1 MPYFH
6 HTAMSL
12 TTAFSIPLPLGSFQ
26 TSLSSR
32 ASLDK
37 HAAVSHFICSST
49 SPQPLSVLSMT
60 APSPMSPLSRR
71 QFLICFASTAL
82 GTFMN
87 QSAYGQTAP
96 VPEQA
101 LEESASSA
109 ATTAPKSTISP
120 PKKSVTPPGFSLQN
134 TPFISTPKVIA
145 TDENGL
151 QRTDTGIAF
160 IDFTEGDGRTP
171 EWGDII
177 TLHYTLY
184 TINPKNNQLV
194 KHDSSYVGDKKG
206 YLLHHGNGEHILG
219 LEQMLHT
226 MSTGSYR
233 RFILPPRLA
242 YYQPGF
248 APIPRSN
255 IGRKRLSRDL
265 SNSSGLVVM
274 DVEVLRIQ
282 KDLTDHGY
290 YSALNLTEE
299 EEGQLFDSIPKK
311 KPPPGV
317 PAFYL

>member
-1 MPYFH
+1 
-6 HTAMSL
+6 
-12 TTAFSIPLPLGSFQ
+12 
-26 TSLSSR
+26 
-32 ASLDK
+32 
-37 HAAVSHFICSST
+37 
-49 SPQPLSVLSMT
+49 MT
-60 APSPMSPLSRR
+60 VPSPSSPLSRR
-71 QFLICFASTAL
+71 QFLIGFATTTAFGNFL
-82 GTFMN
+82 N

-96 VPEQA
+96 VSEQA
-101 LEESASSA
+101 IDASSSA
-109 ATTAPKSTISP
+109 ATPPSTISP
-120 PKKSVTPPGFSLQN
+120 PKDSKLPPGFSLQN
-134 TPFISTPKVIA
+134 APFISTPKVVA

-151 QRTDTGIAF
+151 KQTDTGIAF
-160 IDFTEGDGRTP
+160 IDFAEGDGRTP

-184 TINPKNNQLV
+184 TINPKNNELV
-194 KHDSSYVGDKKG
+194 KHDSSFVGNKKG
-206 YLLHHGNGEHILG
+206 YLVHHGNGEHILG

-226 MSTGSYR
+226 MSTGGNR

-242 YYQPGF
+242 YYQAGF

-265 SNSSGLVVM
+265 SNSSGLIVM

-282 KDLTDHGY
+282 KDLSDHGY

-299 EEGQLFDSIPKK
+299 EEGKLFESIPKK